1 MGFLDLG
8 NYFLSQ
14 VKEIFT
20 YYLFKY
26 FLGLCLFLFSSDTP
40 MMQILMLHWPVS
52 GQSQGLAGP
61 KVGSVLRCWD
71 CSFLASSVCSL
82 LGEAAVEACAGF
94 QVRRAMPAYWW
105 LELGLGTLMAGPCLD
120 KCPEVAVSSLV
131 FRQPI
136 F

>member
-61 KVGSVLRCWD
+61 KVGSVLHCWD

-82 LGEAAVEACAGF
+82 VGEAALEACAGF
-94 QVRRAMPAYWW
+94 QVRINHSICQHRIFTMKKPYESNEYWKN
-105 LELGLGTLMAGPCLD
+105 L
-120 KCPEVAVSSLV
+120 
-131 FRQPI
+131 
-136 F
+136 

>member
-14 VKEIFT
+14 VKEVFT

-40 MMQILMLHWPVS
+40 MMQILMLYWPVS

-61 KVGSVLRCWD
+61 R
-71 CSFLASSVCSL
+71 
-82 LGEAAVEACAGF
+82 
-94 QVRRAMPAYWW
+94 
-105 LELGLGTLMAGPCLD
+105 
-120 KCPEVAVSSLV
+120 
-131 FRQPI
+131 
-136 F
+136 